1 MPNDLIKAYAQ
12 EVVVSP
18 LCSLY
23 MSKTWLIKAHHTG
36 YEIIFNYFVTYKRL
50 LNPLQ
55 KIEGYFCAIFATKHA
70 KTAVR
75 LCNLDG

>member
-18 LCSLY
+18 LCSSY

-36 YEIIFNYFVTYKRL
+36 YEIIFNYFVTYKCL
-50 LNPLQ
+50 LSPSL
-55 KIEGYFCAIFATKHA
+55 E
-70 KTAVR
+70 
-75 LCNLDG
+75 